1 MNKNKNGLIQDVVII
16 AASVAVAI
24 ILARTDILTNVLTSS
39 QKLELAGSFIAGLF
53 FTSIFTV
60 APAAVTL
67 GEIAQANSVILTA
80 LFGALGAVAGDLI
93 IFKFMRDRFSRH
105 LMKLIKTGNHGK
117 RLMVLFKLRSFRWLT
132 FFAGGFIIA
141 SPLPDELGIA
151 LLGFSK
157 LKTSLFVPL
166 SFTFNFLGICL
177 IGIAASL
184 F

>member
-1 MNKNKNGLIQDVVII
+1 MKKNENRLIQDAAVI

-24 ILARTDILTNVLTSS
+24 ILARTDIVINVLTSS

-67 GEIAQANSVILTA
+67 GEIAQASSVILTA
-80 LFGALGAVAGDLI
+80 LFGALGAAVGDLI
-93 IFKFMRDRFSRH
+93 IFKFVRDRFSKH
-105 LMKLIKTGNHGK
+105 LMELIKTENHGK
-117 RLMVLFKLRSFRWLT
+117 RLVTLFKLRSFRWLT
-132 FFAGGFIIA
+132 FLAGGFIIA

-157 LKTSLFVPL
+157 LKTSLFIPL
-166 SFTFNFLGICL
+166 SFAFNFVGIYL

-184 F
+184 L